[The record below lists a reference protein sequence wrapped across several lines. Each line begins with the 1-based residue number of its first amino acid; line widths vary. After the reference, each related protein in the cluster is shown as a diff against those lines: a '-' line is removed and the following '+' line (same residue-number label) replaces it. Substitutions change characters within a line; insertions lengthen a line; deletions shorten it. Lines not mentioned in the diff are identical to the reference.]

1 MTKRWS
7 VLIPAFIL
15 GAFALWWGGNL
26 AYYKVFIESQP
37 FPRIAPDD
45 ISLIGLQLRD
55 ERIIVSNGIAQLVRG
70 NFGDFGADIESS
82 GDMSGAAE
90 GPRVPMKALIG
101 TLRLEPPAASEL
113 VASLNEIDTADNPA
127 PESIWDERDV
137 LAALEGDAKAR
148 IKLETDLS
156 TRLDGSAS
164 DAITPSL
171 IRTGIFIRT
180 RVQVQVPGAA
190 GKKETV
196 VAEILQPYRTRIASE
211 VANHKLI
218 REGFQPTRAAWEGVY
233 DEVWRS
239 AQEAGSVEDVA
250 GSLRSLLSEERRKRL
265 AQPAEQLLE
274 RVTVLL
280 NSKFVRGADYE
291 AVPRPNGKG
300 DWYTVNLQISTEGR
314 NRLWRYTHE
323 RPRCQLL
330 LVVDGVAIAA
340 PIVQHEMKYSTI
352 AITGVADEDLAQ
364 DAVNAVKGV
373 PGSETS

>member
-26 AYYKVFIESQP
+26 AYYKVFIETQP

-45 ISLIGLQLRD
+45 ISLIGLQLQD

-70 NFGDFGADIESS
+70 NFGEFGADIEES

-101 TLRLEPPAASEL
+101 TLRLDPAAASEL
-113 VASLNEIDTADNPA
+113 VASLNEIDTANAPA
-127 PESIWDERDV
+127 PEAIWDEKEV
-137 LAALEGDAKAR
+137 LAALEGDEEAR
-148 IKLETDLS
+148 VKLERGLS

-171 IRTGIFIRT
+171 IRSGIFIRT
-180 RVQVQVPGAA
+180 RVPILVPSEG
-190 GKKETV
+190 GKKETIQ
-196 VAEILQPYRTRIASE
+196 AEILQPYRTRIASE

-218 REGFQPTRAAWEGVY
+218 REGFQPTRAVWEGVY

-239 AQEAGSVEDVA
+239 AQQAGSIEDVA
-250 GSLRSLLSEERRKRL
+250 GSLRSLLSRERRRRL
-265 AQPAEQLLE
+265 AEPVEHLLE

-300 DWYTVNLQISTEGR
+300 DWYTVNLQITTEGR

-340 PIVQHEMKYSTI
+340 PIVQHEMKYSKI